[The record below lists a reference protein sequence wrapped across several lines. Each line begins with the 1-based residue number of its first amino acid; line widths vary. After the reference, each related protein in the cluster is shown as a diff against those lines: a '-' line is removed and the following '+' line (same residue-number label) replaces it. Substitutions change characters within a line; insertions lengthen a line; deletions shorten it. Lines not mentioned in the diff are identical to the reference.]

1 MMPPFFQVQILGA
14 TRSYVVGHVGLSENG
29 LPGYPRLSLS
39 NPTRIVNISW
49 YRPLKEPPRIGDP
62 LGMIGPSSIRQLE
75 GKKSICSISKSST
88 YGTCCIAKDSI
99 IDSTI

>member
-62 LGMIGPSSIRQLE
+62 LGMIAFQYKTIGRE
-75 GKKSICSISKSST
+75 KSICSISKSST